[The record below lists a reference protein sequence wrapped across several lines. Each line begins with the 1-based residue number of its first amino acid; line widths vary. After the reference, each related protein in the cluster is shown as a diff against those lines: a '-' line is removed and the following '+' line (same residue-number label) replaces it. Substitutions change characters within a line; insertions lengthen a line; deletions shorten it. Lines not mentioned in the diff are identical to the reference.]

1 MNAQV
6 IPYMLVLLFATV
18 ISFILAAYSLLKRT
32 IPAARFFGA
41 LAGGIGIWSLLYL
54 FEVVNLLLRL
64 KEVFFAL
71 KYVGI
76 VMVPV
81 SLLAFAM
88 EFTGISLRRVLKLL
102 PFLLI
107 QPLITLVLL
116 FSNLLHGWFYTNPR
130 LEIAQGFIV
139 LGFTPQFGYYFNA
152 AYSLLIAIISLILIV
167 RYFKIS
173 SGYRRRQI
181 FVFMLGGI
189 VPVGVILLILSGL
202 APLPSLDFTSIALV
216 SSLPFL
222 AISVFQYRLLDVVP
236 EARDLAIE
244 FMDDGVIV
252 INRRF
257 RVLDLNPA
265 AQALFGVK
273 AVEVIG
279 QPLEE
284 LLPLSPE
291 LRAGISQPE
300 RFQKDIEI
308 TRDGKAVQ
316 FELRSFRL
324 ASWYGRPAGRLVLLH
339 DVTETKQLEQSL
351 RQAKDAA
358 EEATRAKSLFLA
370 SMSHEIRTPLNA
382 VIGMTS
388 LLQDTRLDAEQR
400 EFVSTIR
407 AGSDTLLTSINDI
420 LDFSKIEAGRLELE
434 TQSFNLEGCVEDAL
448 DILAPQASAKNLELY
463 YAPAENLPDWVRG
476 DPTRLRQVLVNLLS
490 NAVKFTDQGEV
501 IVRSEVE
508 SEQDEEIKLH
518 FSVADT
524 GIGIPVRQ
532 LDRVFETFTQ
542 ADASIARR
550 YGGTG
555 LGLTISSRLVHIMGG
570 RIWAESQEGKGST
583 FHFIIQVE
591 KASQP
596 PGAQPGFR
604 GDLLVGKRILVVDD
618 TATNR
623 TILLNQMKAWGIKVD
638 AVESAAQA
646 LSWLRSSPDVD
657 LILLDMNLPDM
668 DGAELARSIRQ
679 QLKLDQTPLVLLS
692 SMGQRSAESDRPLF
706 AAIQNKPIHPTQLYD
721 LLAGILTSQAAVGQ
735 SLAAEPHIPIFDATF
750 SMRHP
755 LHILLAEDNP
765 VNKRVAVRFLERL
778 GYQIDTVANG
788 LEAVEAVRRQPY
800 DLVLMDVRMP
810 DMDGLEATRRI
821 RAELSVERQPRIVAM
836 TAYAYQEDLAEC
848 LAAGMDDYLT
858 KPIQNNRLAAVLT
871 KHAAAPPDEAAREP
885 ATGGLQP
892 AHILDELGDDREEI
906 IGLLFKN
913 LDEKFAVLKE
923 AWRTGNAPQLR
934 ECAHQLKTDAG
945 YLGTDRLA
953 QAMLA
958 MERNAIAGVLPEQA
972 DMQQIERLVR
982 ELQESYKL

>member
-18 ISFILAAYSLLKRT
+18 ISFILAAYSFLKRT
-32 IPAARFFGA
+32 IPAARFFGS
-41 LAGGIGIWSLLYL
+41 LAAGIGIWSLCYL

-64 KEVFFAL
+64 KQVFFAL
-71 KYVGI
+71 KYIGI
-76 VMVPV
+76 VLVPI
-81 SLLAFAM
+81 SLLAFVM
-88 EFTGISLRRVLKLL
+88 EYTGISLRRVLKLL

-107 QPLITLVLL
+107 EPLIILALL
-116 FSNLLHGWFYTNPR
+116 FSNPFHGWFYINPR
-130 LEIAQGFIV
+130 LEIAKGFIV
-139 LGFTPQFGYYFNA
+139 LAFTPQIWYYINS
-152 AYSLLIAIISLILIV
+152 AYSVLLALISLSLIL
-167 RYFKIS
+167 RYYKIS
-173 SGYRRRQI
+173 AGFRRRQI
-181 FVFMLGGI
+181 LVFMLGGI
-189 VPVGVILLILSGL
+189 VPVGVMLLILSGV
-202 APLPSLDFTSIALV
+202 ARLPSLDFTSIAMV
-216 SSLPFL
+216 ASLPFL

-244 FMDDGVIV
+244 FMDDCVIV

-265 AQALFGVK
+265 AQTLFGVK

-279 QPLEE
+279 QALEE

-291 LRAGISQPE
+291 LRAGITQPE

-308 TRDGKAVQ
+308 TRDGQAVQ

-339 DVTETKQLEQSL
+339 DVTETKQLENSL

-358 EEATRAKSLFLA
+358 EEATRSKSLFLA

-388 LLQDTRLDAEQR
+388 LLQDTPLDAEQR

-407 AGSDTLLTSINDI
+407 AGSDALLTSINDI

-434 TQSFNLEGCVEDAL
+434 TQSFNLAGCVEDAM
-448 DILAPQASAKNLELY
+448 DILAPQASAKNLELF
-463 YAPAENLPDWVRG
+463 YAPADNLPAWVKG

-490 NAVKFTDQGEV
+490 NAVKFTELGEV
-501 IVRSEVE
+501 VVRSQVE
-508 SEQDEEIKLH
+508 NEQEGMVQLH
-518 FSVADT
+518 FSVTDT
-524 GIGIPVRQ
+524 GIGIPARH

-583 FHFIIQVE
+583 FHFTLQVE
-591 KASQP
+591 KARPQP
-596 PGAQPGFR
+596 DALSGIR
-604 GDLLVGKRILVVDD
+604 GDLLVGKRVLVVDD
-618 TATNR
+618 NATNR
-623 TILLNQMKAWGIKVD
+623 TILLNQMKAWGMKVE
-638 AVESAAQA
+638 AVESARQA
-646 LSWLRSSPDVD
+646 LTWLQSSPNVD

-668 DGAELARSIRQ
+668 DGAELARNIRQ
-679 QLKLDQTPLVLLS
+679 QLGLEQTPLILLS
-692 SMGQRSAESDRPLF
+692 SMAQRSAESDRPLF
-706 AAIQNKPIHPTQLYD
+706 AAIQNKPIRAAQLYD
-721 LLAGILTSQAAVGQ
+721 LLAGILTNQTAIGQGLVG
-735 SLAAEPHIPIFDATF
+735 EPPAPIFDATF
-750 SMRHP
+750 SNRHP

-765 VNKRVAVRFLERL
+765 VNKRVAVGFLERL

-810 DMDGLEATRRI
+810 EMDGLDATRKI
-821 RAELSVERQPRIVAM
+821 RAELSPERQPRIVAM
-836 TAYAYQEDLAEC
+836 TAYAYQEELAEC
-848 LAAGMDDYLT
+848 LAAGMDDFLT
-858 KPIQNNRLAAVLT
+858 KPIQNERLAAILT
-871 KHAAAPPDEAAREP
+871 KHTPMSPVEDAEDPAAA
-885 ATGGLQP
+885 LHP

-906 IGLLFKN
+906 IGLLLNN
-913 LDEKFAVLKE
+913 LDERFNALQAAWE
-923 AWRTGNAPQLR
+923 AGDAPRVR
-934 ECAHQLKTDAG
+934 EYAHQLKTDSG
-945 YLGTDRLA
+945 YLGADQLA
-953 QAMLA
+953 QVMLA
-958 MERNAIAGVLPEQA
+958 MERSAIAGILADQA
-972 DMQQIERLVR
+972 DMQQAESLVR
-982 ELQESYKL
+982 QLRESYNL